1 MLCFQPDESFNVTHL
16 MNHMK
21 NQISALSDPFP
32 VLDDLLKNWFGK
44 KKRKET
50 GLVQEAHG

>member
-1 MLCFQPDESFNVTHL
+1 